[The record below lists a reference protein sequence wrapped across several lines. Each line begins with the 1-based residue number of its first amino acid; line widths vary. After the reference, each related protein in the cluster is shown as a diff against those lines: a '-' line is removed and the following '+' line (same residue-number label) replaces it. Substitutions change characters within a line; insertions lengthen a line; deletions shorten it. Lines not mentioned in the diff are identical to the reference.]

1 MTRKVLI
8 ALLIVITAGAVW
20 WQFFRSKDSS
30 VIRIGILHSL
40 SGTMAISEKSLVDA
54 IVLAVE
60 EINQRG
66 GIAGRQITAVVADG
80 KSDSTIFAREAER
93 LILEERVSTIFGCWT
108 SSSRKRVKAII
119 EKHDHLLIYPL
130 QYEGLEQSNNI
141 IYTGASPNQQ
151 IIPAVKWCMDNLGSK
166 FFLVGSDYVF
176 PRTANAIIRDQLTA
190 LQGQVVGEEYVL
202 LGSKDVAGL
211 AQKIKAAQPDVVL
224 NTINGDTNIAFFRAL
239 HEAGISPDDIPVL
252 SFSIAEEELRTM
264 NMRETTGHYAAW
276 NYFQSVQDPDNAEFI
291 KRFKARYGEQ
301 RVTADPIQT
310 AYFSVHLWAQAVDEG
325 QSDDVASIRERIKDQ
340 SFKAPG
346 GIVYVDAPTHHT
358 WKPVRIGKI
367 RSDGQFDVVWS
378 SQHAIRPI
386 PFPPYRRRAQWEQ
399 FLNQLFEG
407 WGKHWVNPGKV

>member
-151 IIPAVKWCMDNLGSK
+151 IIPAVKWCMDNLG
-166 FFLVGSDYVF
+166 
-176 PRTANAIIRDQLTA
+176 
-190 LQGQVVGEEYVL
+190 
-202 LGSKDVAGL
+202 
-211 AQKIKAAQPDVVL
+211 
-224 NTINGDTNIAFFRAL
+224 
-239 HEAGISPDDIPVL
+239 
-252 SFSIAEEELRTM
+252 
-264 NMRETTGHYAAW
+264 
-276 NYFQSVQDPDNAEFI
+276 
-291 KRFKARYGEQ
+291 
-301 RVTADPIQT
+301 
-310 AYFSVHLWAQAVDEG
+310 
-325 QSDDVASIRERIKDQ
+325 
-340 SFKAPG
+340 
-346 GIVYVDAPTHHT
+346 
-358 WKPVRIGKI
+358 
-367 RSDGQFDVVWS
+367 
-378 SQHAIRPI
+378 
-386 PFPPYRRRAQWEQ
+386 
-399 FLNQLFEG
+399 
-407 WGKHWVNPGKV
+407 